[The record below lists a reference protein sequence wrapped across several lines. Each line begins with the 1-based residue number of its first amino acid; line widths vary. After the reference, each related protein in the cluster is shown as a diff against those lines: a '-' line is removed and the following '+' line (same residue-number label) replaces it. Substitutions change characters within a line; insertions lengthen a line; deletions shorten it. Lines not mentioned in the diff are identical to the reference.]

1 MSLKIS
7 KSDKKFMDLAISL
20 AEDRVG
26 LTGSNPSVGCVIVN
40 KSQIISVGQTGIG
53 GTPHAETVAIKSAKK
68 EDLRG
73 SSMYVT
79 LEPCNHYGRTPPC
92 TKQIIKN
99 KIGKVFFGVNDVD
112 IRTSGKTTKIL
123 NNFNIK
129 VKNNVQIKKILN
141 LYKSYFFLKKHDY
154 PFVTG
159 KIACTKDYYIKTNR
173 KYISNPHSLNF
184 SHLLRYKNQ
193 GILVSS
199 KTVNSDNPQ
208 LNCRLNGL
216 LKYSPTRFVLDKN
229 LDISLKS
236 KLVKNSKKIKT
247 FIFYNKSNSKLK
259 KLKKMGIRPIH
270 TNLIQNSNL
279 DLIHVLKKIKKLNV
293 YYLLVEGGIELT
305 NYFILKKLFNEFF
318 LLKSGKN
325 INNKKRFSKYKFKNR
340 ILNIFSNKETINTY
354 LGKDKIIKYF

>member
-229 LDISLKS
+229 LDISLTT
-236 KLVKNSKKIKT
+236 KLVQTSKKIKT
-247 FIFYNKSNSKLK
+247 YIFYNKSNSKLK
-259 KLKKMGIRPIH
+259 KLKKMGIKFVY
-270 TNLIQNSNL
+270 TNLTQNNNL

-293 YYLLVEGGIELT
+293 YYLLVEGGIGLT
-305 NYFILKKLFNEFF
+305 NYFIQKKLFNEFF
-318 LLKSGKN
+318 LLKSENN
-325 INNKKRFSKYKFKNR
+325 INNKKKFIKYKFENR

-354 LGKDKIIKYF
+354 LGEDKIIKYF

>member
-1 MSLKIS
+1 
-7 KSDKKFMDLAISL
+7 MDLAISL
-20 AEDRVG
+20 ADDRVG
-26 LTGSNPSVGCVIVN
+26 LTGTNPSVGCVIVN
-40 KSQIISVGQTGIG
+40 KNQIISVGQTGIG
-53 GTPHAETVAIKSAKK
+53 GTPHAETVAMKNAKK
-68 EDLRG
+68 EQLKG

-99 KIGKVFFGVNDVD
+99 KIGKVFFGVNDID

-129 VKNNVQIKKILN
+129 VKNNIKIKKILN
-141 LYKSYFFLKKHDY
+141 LYKSYFFLKKQDY
-154 PFVTG
+154 PFITG
-159 KIACTKDYYIKTNR
+159 KIACTNDYYIKTIK

-199 KTVNSDNPQ
+199 KTINSDNPQ

-216 LKYSPTRFVLDKN
+216 QKYSPTRFVLDKN
-229 LDISLKS
+229 LVINLKS
-236 KLVKNSKKIKT
+236 KLVKTSKKIKT
-247 FIFYNKSNSKLK
+247 YIFYNKSNYKLK
-259 KLKKMGIRPIH
+259 KLKKMGVKLIH
-270 TNLIQNSNL
+270 IKLNQNNNL
-279 DLIHVLKKIKKLNV
+279 DLIYVLKKIKKLNV

-305 NYFILKKLFNEFF
+305 NYFIIKKLFNEFF
-318 LLKSGKN
+318 LLKSENN
-325 INNKKRFSKYKFKNR
+325 INNKKRFTKYKFKNR
-340 ILNIFSNKETINTY
+340 ILKIFLNKEKINTY